1 MQEYSLLQ
9 YECVF
14 GIVLI
19 GDEVEVELSQE
30 RKLFWLNVNGKT
42 YTSDP
47 MGQKNDVK
55 SPSLYEFRHKQSEI
69 AERFQIEYMLE

>member
-30 RKLFWLNVNGKT
+30 RKPIWLKENEKAHGLKLSLFVIH
-42 YTSDP
+42 
-47 MGQKNDVK
+47 V
-55 SPSLYEFRHKQSEI
+55 
-69 AERFQIEYMLE
+69 A

>member
-1 MQEYSLLQ
+1 MQEYCLLQ

-19 GDEVEVELSQE
+19 GNEVEVELAHE

-47 MGQKNDVK
+47 LEQKRDVK
-55 SPSLYEFRHKQSEI
+55 SSSLYELRLK
-69 AERFQIEYMLE
+69 R